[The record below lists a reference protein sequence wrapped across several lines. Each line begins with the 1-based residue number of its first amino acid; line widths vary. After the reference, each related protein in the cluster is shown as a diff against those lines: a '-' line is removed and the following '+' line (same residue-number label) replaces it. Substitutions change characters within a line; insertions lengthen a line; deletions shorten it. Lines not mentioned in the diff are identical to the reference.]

1 MLQRGPSRCRASL
14 GRAPTCSVT
23 GNLNVK
29 RRFRT
34 IRNIYRILLRTN
46 KRFQTYFY
54 RNHEISTL
62 IALIRAEQLRS
73 LGRNGPVGALSAL
86 AAAFVLAGV
95 IYVDAPQNRSSL
107 LSVAWLAVMT
117 AEVAWHISLCYG
129 YQRARSGETR
139 WGYWEPRFV
148 LIAFLEGLTWGL
160 GTVVLS
166 ILGGNLDHQLL
177 ILLVGTGVAA
187 GSVLAFGSYLPAFYA
202 MFFATAIPFP
212 LWSLMQGD
220 TLHYALALLIMVFI
234 FAIFQLAQSFNSSL
248 IHALRLRFENE
259 ALVSDLRSQKNEAE
273 LQKEVA
279 ERANQAKTRFLA
291 HANHDLRQPIQAL
304 NLDAATLK
312 TWLNRVPL
320 DRETFSVIERIDTAA
335 KSLAELLT
343 SLLDLSRLDANLVEV
358 HETSFRIDLLLQP
371 ICDEYRPEA
380 EAKGLQLILH
390 DCSAY
395 IRTDRVQLR
404 RIVANLVSNAIRYT
418 DRGRVIVRCR
428 GPRSSETGLHIQVWD
443 TGRGIPVEQQG
454 LVFEEFQQLDNPE
467 RDRTKGLGLGLFIVK
482 RLAELLKCDLQLRS
496 KPRRGSVFTITIPL
510 AGEVV
515 AADPPASKIP
525 ASSPAHDLI
534 LVIDDEL
541 SIRESIRNLLNRWGY
556 QVIVAGSGSEMLPL
570 IADLAYHNRP
580 VLIICDYRLR
590 AGEDGIAVIQSLR
603 SEYNDDIPAILLTG
617 DTAPARLKAAS
628 ESGVVVL
635 HKPIDEGAL
644 HGAICGLLCAAA
656 SFASE

>member
-1 MLQRGPSRCRASL
+1 MDQRFPIIPNIYGVLLRA
-14 GRAPTCSVT
+14 
-23 GNLNVK
+23 NK
-29 RRFRT
+29 RFRT
-34 IRNIYRILLRTN
+34 NCPLTDEMSR
-46 KRFQTYFY
+46 
-54 RNHEISTL
+54 L
-62 IALIRAEQLRS
+62 ITLIRAEQLRA

-95 IYVDAPQNRSSL
+95 IYLGGPQNRSSL

-117 AEVAWHISLCYG
+117 AEVAWQISLCYR
-129 YQRARSGETR
+129 YRRARSGETR
-139 WGYWEPRFV
+139 RDRWEPRFV
-148 LIAFLEGLTWGL
+148 LIALLEGLTWGF

-166 ILGGNLDHQLL
+166 ILGGNLDNQLL
-177 ILLVGTGVAA
+177 VLLVGTGVAA
-187 GSVLAFGSYLPAFYA
+187 GSVLAFGSHLPAFYA
-202 MFFATAIPFP
+202 MFFAIAIPFP

-220 TLHYALALLIMVFI
+220 TLHYALALLIIVFI
-234 FAIFQLAQSFNSSL
+234 FAIVQLAQGFNSSL

-259 ALVSDLRSQKNEAE
+259 TLVSDLRSQKNEAE

-312 TWLNRVPL
+312 SWHNRVTL
-320 DRETFSVIERIDTAA
+320 DRETLSVIERIDTAA

-343 SLLDLSRLDANLVEV
+343 SLLDLSRLDANLVELR
-358 HETSFRIDLLLQP
+358 ETSFRIDLLLQS
-371 ICDEYRPEA
+371 ICDEFRPEA
-380 EAKGLQLILH
+380 EAKGLRLILH
-390 DCSAY
+390 DCSAHV
-395 IRTDRVQLR
+395 RTDRVQLR

-418 DRGRVIVRCR
+418 DKGRVIIRCR
-428 GPRSSETGLHIQVWD
+428 GPRRSETGLHIQVWD
-443 TGRGIPVEQQG
+443 TGRGIPVEKRR

-496 KPRRGSVFTITIPL
+496 KPQRGSVFTITIPL
-510 AGEVV
+510 AGEAV
-515 AADPPASKIP
+515 ATDPPASKTP
-525 ASSPAHDLI
+525 ASAPAHDLI
-534 LVIDDEL
+534 LVVDDEL
-541 SIRESIRNLLNRWGY
+541 SIRESMRDLLNRWGY

-570 IADLAYHNRP
+570 IADPAYHNRP
-580 VLIICDYRLR
+580 ALIICDYRLR

-617 DTAPARLKAAS
+617 DTAPARLKAAG

-644 HGAICGLLCAAA
+644 QGAICGLARSAA